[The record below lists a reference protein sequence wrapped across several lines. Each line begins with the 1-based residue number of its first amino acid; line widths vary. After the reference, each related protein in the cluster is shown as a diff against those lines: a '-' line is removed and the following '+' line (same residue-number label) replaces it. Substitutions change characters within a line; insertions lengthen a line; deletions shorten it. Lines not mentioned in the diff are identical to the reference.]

1 MHQTQTTRM
10 AWVSVP
16 IIISF
21 VTCWII
27 LFWAMGRGYDFTDD
41 AHYLIWISNPFIY
54 PWSVSEFG
62 MLWHPVYKL
71 VGGDIRSFRLAGAA
85 TLSLSAAILGWSI
98 WRLVSQRLQ
107 AALAL
112 PLILA
117 ITVSSLWNFVFW
129 LPTPGYNELNL
140 CGLLLFAAGLAFA
153 TPPIGSSIQ
162 HIAVPA
168 TVAQAILAA
177 FGASI
182 VAFAKPTTAI
192 GVGLIG
198 LAWLVIFR
206 SRRSLLFAA
215 CALVFSV
222 IFFSA
227 VVMVLDGNFAAFIQ
241 RKMTGIQMLK
251 IHSPTHGLASLWQF
265 LTDPVFELVT
275 YPPIRS
281 LMLIILGVWFCWA
294 NVALWASRRATWLVH
309 ALSVVTAAGI
319 GITARNWRAVGDLAP
334 EYYVALIVPLLL
346 LISFSV
352 ALAIKRA
359 LSRQR
364 MHLAFAVIIITLPV
378 IYSVGSG
385 TRVIYHASQ
394 ASVFWFSATII
405 LATAAQEEHR
415 TRVFAG
421 IAMFSAVLTVA
432 ILLGAI
438 ADPYRLPGPL
448 WKQTE
453 PVQIGAL
460 ASVLLVDKATSTY
473 ITDLRQAAEAND
485 FKVGTPIIDLTG
497 ASPGTVFALGG
508 EAPGIPWLSGGYV
521 GSAAYVRETLS
532 KVPLEHLR
540 QGWILTTTGTTEAL
554 PDSILRSLGLDFP
567 KGYQAAGH
575 ACMGVPCVEHVLWK
589 PLVQ

>member
-1 MHQTQTTRM
+1 MHQTQITRM

-16 IIISF
+16 AVISF

-27 LFWAMGRGYDFTDD
+27 LFWAMGRGYDFSDD

-62 MLWHPVYKL
+62 ILWHPLYKL

-85 TLSLSAAILGWSI
+85 TLSLSAAIFGWSI
-98 WRLVSQRLQ
+98 WRLVSQRLH
-107 AALAL
+107 ASLAL

-117 ITVSSLWNFVFW
+117 ITVSSFWNFVFW

-162 HIAVPA
+162 HTAVPT
-168 TVAQAILAA
+168 TVAQAMLTA
-177 FGASI
+177 FGACI

-192 GVGLIG
+192 GVGMIG
-198 LAWLVIFR
+198 LGWLAIFR

-215 CALVFSV
+215 CAVMFSV
-222 IFFSA
+222 LFFSA
-227 VVMVLDGNFAAFIQ
+227 VVMVLDGNFTAFIQ
-241 RKMTGIQMLK
+241 RKMTGIQMLA
-251 IHSPTHGLASLWQF
+251 IHSPTHGLASIWQSVA
-265 LTDPVFELVT
+265 DPVVELVT

-281 LMLIILGVWFCWA
+281 PMLIILGIWFCWA
-294 NVALWASRRATWLVH
+294 NIALRTSRRATSLVNV
-309 ALSVVTAAGI
+309 LSVATAAGV
-319 GITARNWRAVGDLAP
+319 GIAAGDWRMGGSGTH
-334 EYYVALIVPLLL
+334 EYYVALIVPMVLF
-346 LISFSV
+346 IAFSI
-352 ALAIKRA
+352 ALAMKRT
-359 LSRQR
+359 LSSQPVQV
-364 MHLAFAVIIITLPV
+364 AFAVILVALPV

-385 TRVIYHASQ
+385 TRLIYHASQ

-405 LATAAQEEHR
+405 LATTAREEHR
-415 TRVFAG
+415 SRVLAG
-421 IAMFSAVLTVA
+421 VAIFSTVLTVA

-438 ADPYRLPGPL
+438 ADPYRLAVPL

-460 ASVLLVDKATSTY
+460 ASVLLVDKSTANY
-473 ITDLRQAAEAND
+473 ITDLRQAAEAHD

-497 ASPGTVFALGG
+497 SSPGTVFALGG

-521 GSAAYVRETLS
+521 GSVAYVRETLS
-532 KVPLEHLR
+532 RVPLQHLR
-540 QGWILTTTGTTEAL
+540 HGWILTTTGTTDVL

-567 KGYQAAGH
+567 QGYQTVGH

-589 PLVQ
+589 PLVE

>member
-16 IIISF
+16 IIVSF

-41 AHYLIWISNPFIY
+41 SHYLIWISNPFIY

-62 MLWHPVYKL
+62 IIWHPIYKL
-71 VGGDIRSFRLAGAA
+71 VGGDIRSLRLAGAA
-85 TLSLSAAILGWSI
+85 TLSLSAALFGWSI
-98 WRLVSQRLQ
+98 WRLVSQRLH
-107 AALAL
+107 ASAAL

-117 ITVSSLWNFVFW
+117 VTVSSLWNFVYW
-129 LPTPGYNELNL
+129 VPTPGYNELNL

-153 TPPIGSSIQ
+153 TPPIGSGIQ
-162 HIAVPA
+162 HITVPA
-168 TVAQAILAA
+168 TLAQAILTA

-198 LAWLVIFR
+198 VAWLVIFR

-215 CALVFSV
+215 SAAVFSV
-222 IFFSA
+222 VFFSA
-227 VVMVLDGNFAAFIQ
+227 VVVMLDGNFHAFIQ
-241 RKMTGIQMLK
+241 RKMTGMQMLA
-251 IHSPTHGLASLWQF
+251 IHSPAHGLVSIWQSVA
-265 LTDPVFELVT
+265 DPIGDLVT
-275 YPPIRS
+275 SPSLRS
-281 LMLIILGVWFCWA
+281 PMLIILSTWFFWA
-294 NVALWASRRATWLVH
+294 NVALWAGRRTTWLVD
-309 ALSVVTAAGI
+309 ALSVATAVGI
-319 GITARNWRAVGDLAP
+319 GITAGEWRAAGGTD
-334 EYYVALIVPLLL
+334 EYYIALIVPMAL
-346 LISFSV
+346 LIAFSV
-352 ALAIKRA
+352 ALAMKRA
-359 LSRQR
+359 FSRQR
-364 MHLAFAVIIITLPV
+364 MPFAFAALVSTLPM

-385 TRVIYHASQ
+385 TWVIYHASQ
-394 ASVFWFSATII
+394 ASIFWFSAAII
-405 LATAAQEEHR
+405 LAAATQEEHR
-415 TRVFAG
+415 NSAIAG
-421 IAMFSAVLTVA
+421 TTMFSAVLTVA

-438 ADPYRLPGPL
+438 ADPYRIRGPL
-448 WKQTE
+448 WEQTE

-460 ASVLLVDKATSTY
+460 SSVLLVDKVTAAY
-473 ITDLRQAAEAND
+473 ITDLRQAAVAHD
-485 FKVGTPIIDLTG
+485 FRAGTPIIDLTG

-532 KVPLEHLR
+532 RVPLEHLR
-540 QGWILTTTGTTEAL
+540 HGWVLTTTGTTDAQ

-567 KGYQAAGH
+567 QGYQSVGH

-589 PLVQ
+589 PLVE